1 MTDVRKPLNNN
12 DNYRAGYRPVP
23 GWSLLLFAAA
33 LIVLWFASARLLP
46 DLGMLPLLA
55 VFFAAGLLAVALA
68 VLPLGWAALP
78 AMGVRPAGWRPVL
91 FGTLATLGLSLAV
104 SSLGIEVE
112 GMKQV
117 FSGIRGP
124 KQIAY
129 SLLLLAVLAP
139 LVEELIFR
147 GLIYG
152 WLAGRWGTT
161 VAWIGSTLT
170 FAGAHIEPAHIA
182 LVLPLAILFGWLR
195 RRTDSLLPSLVAHIA
210 NNAMAVGAAVLFE
223 GMG

>member
-1 MTDVRKPLNNN
+1 MTGDRKPLNDN

-33 LIVLWFASARLLP
+33 VTVLLLGAIRLLP
-46 DLGMLPLLA
+46 EPGMLSLLA
-55 VFFAAGLLAVALA
+55 TFFAAGLVAVAVA
-68 VLPLGWAALP
+68 VAPLGWAALP
-78 AMGVRPAGWRPVL
+78 AMGLRPAGWRPVL

-117 FSGIRGP
+117 FSEIRTP
-124 KQIAY
+124 AQIAF

-139 LVEELIFR
+139 VAEEMVFR

-170 FAGAHIEPAHIA
+170 FAGAHFEPAHIA

-195 RRTDSLLPSLVAHIA
+195 RRTDSLLPSLVAHVA
-210 NNAMAVGAAVLFE
+210 NNAMAVGAAVLFD

>member
-1 MTDVRKPLNNN
+1 MTDERKPLN
-12 DNYRAGYRPVP
+12 DNEIYRPPVRPVP
-23 GWSLLLFAAA
+23 GWSLLLFAFA
-33 LIVLWFASARLLP
+33 LVVLGFVAARLLP
-46 DLGMLPLLA
+46 DAGMLPLLTL
-55 VFFAAGLLAVALA
+55 FFAVGLAAVLLA
-68 VLPLGWAALP
+68 VLPMGWAALP
-78 AMGVRPAGWRPVL
+78 AMGFRPAGWRPIL
-91 FGTLATLGLSLAV
+91 FGTRGTLGLSLAV
-104 SSLGIEVE
+104 SLLGIEVE

-129 SLLLLAVLAP
+129 SLLLLAVFAP

-170 FAGAHIEPAHIA
+170 FAAAHFEPAHIL
-182 LVLPLAILFGWLR
+182 LVLPLAVLFGWLR

-210 NNAMAVGAAVLFE
+210 NNALAVGAAVAFE
-223 GMG
+223 GAT